1 MQAILS
7 PSMASCTD
15 TTVSVKITVYTT
27 QNVTERTVVTAAE
40 SSNLTSDPVVESDSR
55 PIMENFTVPIV
66 AAVMGSLVTM
76 LVFGVVILAA
86 FVIRKKCLCK
96 RFSKLIVPLYYV
108 ILFSVKYT

>member
-7 PSMASCTD
+7 PSMDSCTD

-27 QNVTERTVVTAAE
+27 QNITETVVMTAE

-55 PIMENFTVPIV
+55 PIVENFTVPIV

-76 LVFGVVILAA
+76 LVFGIVILAA
-86 FVIRKKCLCK
+86 FIIRKKCLCK
-96 RFSKLIVPLYYV
+96 RFSKLIVPLCYV
-108 ILFSVKYT
+108 ILFSVKCT